1 MWVRVVPVRLGRG
14 ASGIGSVPLILGIWG
29 EKGGG
34 KSYTLELCLRAMN
47 ATPIIMSAGELEDE
61 WAGAPGGA

>member
-1 MWVRVVPVRLGRG
+1 MPVRLGRG